1 MGLGPGRSWAGGAA
15 QPRGCAPHASLHPT
29 VRRDWG
35 KGICAPAIWGHRCGR
50 DGKGCDGLVS
60 SWGCPDPSH
69 RSPHGSAKG
78 TNIRGHPVPG
88 WGLIG
93 PLAHTRGVI
102 KDQVG
107 GVPAVLH
114 PLPWQFR
121 GCYLRYR
128 APGQEG
134 PPGMPREFPRA
145 AGESAGPGALRA
157 EVCQRVPSWEAAR
170 ARLCCAGAAAALPG
184 DAGVQQPRAKR
195 TSHLGTP

>member
-1 MGLGPGRSWAGGAA
+1 MSGAGTWPVVGRGSCTAPGLCSPHLALSHRVQGLGERHLGTQLWQGRE
-15 QPRGCAPHASLHPT
+15 
-29 VRRDWG
+29 
-35 KGICAPAIWGHRCGR
+35 GR
-50 DGKGCDGLVS
+50 DGLVS
-60 SWGCPDPSH
+60 CWGCPDSSH
-69 RSPHGSAKG
+69 HSPHGSTKG

-121 GCYLRYR
+121 GCYPRYK

-134 PPGMPREFPRA
+134 PPGMPREFPRV
-145 AGESAGPGALRA
+145 AGESAGLGALQA
-157 EVCQRVPSWEAAR
+157 EVCLRVPGWEAAR
-170 ARLCCAGAAAALPG
+170 AGPCYASTAAALPG
-184 DAGVQQPRAKR
+184 DAGVQQPRARR
-195 TSHLGTP
+195 TSPLGTP